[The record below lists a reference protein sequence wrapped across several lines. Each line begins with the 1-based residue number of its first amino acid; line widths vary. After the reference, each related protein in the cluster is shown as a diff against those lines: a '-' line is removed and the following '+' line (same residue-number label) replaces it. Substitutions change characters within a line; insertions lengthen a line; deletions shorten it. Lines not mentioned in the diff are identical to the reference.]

1 MAVEITKVDVWVA
14 QMADRPGALAK
25 KLETVADA
33 GANLEFMIARRAPD
47 KPGRGVVFMAPLRGA
62 RQVAAARRAGLK
74 RAKTMHSLRLVSP
87 DRPGIGANIT
97 RALGEAGINMRG
109 VSAAALGRRSVTY
122 FAFDTDADAKQ
133 AARILKKT
141 LAGK

>member
-1 MAVEITKVDVWVA
+1 MPVEITKVDVWVA
-14 QMADRPGALAK
+14 QMTDRPGALAE
-25 KLETVADA
+25 KLETVANA

-47 KPGRGVVFMAPLRGA
+47 KPGQGVVFMAPLPGA
-62 RQVAAARRAGLK
+62 KQARAARKAGLQK
-74 RAKTMHSLRLVSP
+74 AKTMHSLRLVSP

-97 RALGEAGINMRG
+97 RALAEAGINLRG

-122 FAFDTDADAKQ
+122 FAFDSAADAKM

>member
-1 MAVEITKVDVWVA
+1 MAIEITKVDVWVA
-14 QMADRPGALAK
+14 QMTDRPGALAK

-47 KPGRGVVFMAPLRGA
+47 KPGREVVFMAPLRGA
-62 RQVAAARRAGLK
+62 RQVAAARKAGLK
-74 RAKTMHSLRLVSP
+74 KAKTMHSLRLVSP
-87 DRPGIGANIT
+87 DRPGIGAKMT

-109 VSAAALGRRSVTY
+109 VSAAALARRSVTY
-122 FAFDTDADAKQ
+122 FAFDNAADAKQ